1 MPRGNLETRAS
12 FSFWILLLAIWAAMN
27 VVFLGND
34 LFNLYVALEL
44 VTFAAVPLVSLSGS
58 AMTLTAALRYI
69 LFALIGSA
77 LYLLGTASLY
87 GNYGTLDIS
96 LLSDRLRPGRRSGS
110 QWR

>member
-1 MPRGNLETRAS
+1 MPPFRW
-12 FSFWILLLAIWAAMN
+12 F
-27 VVFLGND
+27 
-34 LFNLYVALEL
+34 
-44 VTFAAVPLVSLSGS
+44 SLSGS

-77 LYLLGTASLY
+77 LYLLGTALLY

-96 LLSDRLRPGRRSGS
+96 LSRSGSVPGQSSGS